1 VKRYAI
7 FFPQFHQ
14 VTVNDQAWG
23 YGFTD
28 WALVSCANAFN
39 YWNRRFPQRGTYD
52 LSDRSVAN
60 EVFQSAATSGLNGF
74 GIYHYRFD
82 DGPELHAIEDY
93 LLGANIPENFGVF
106 FIWATENWTRRWAGK
121 DTELLKSISPTPSRD
136 MIRAHV
142 HYLKPYMEAKYYT
155 KFNGRPMFVIYRPEI
170 FQDVASTLKCYKE
183 EFTSA
188 GLNPSIG
195 YCLKSAADVEY
206 SKLFDFCYLF
216 EPRLFFN
223 FRGFRKTKWI
233 HNFYAKI
240 LHYFDYSKIEYISSL
255 VRKIIGGKKQSFPF
269 SVFLN
274 YFSSEERAKIVIE
287 IECPKQD
294 ILTAGW
300 NNAPR
305 YRDQYTEVEV
315 PSAEQF
321 ELMLNYSLQ
330 NPVMSKELPLLC
342 NAWNE
347 WSEGA
352 AIEPCAYLADMLLN
366 SYLAETK
373 KG

>member
-1 VKRYAI
+1 MKRYAI

-39 YWNRRFPQRGTYD
+39 YWERRFPKRGAYN
-52 LSDRSVAN
+52 LADRAVVN

-93 LLGANIPENFGVF
+93 LIGANIPENFGVF

-121 DTELLKSISPTPSRD
+121 DTELLKYISPAPTCD

-142 HYLKPYMEAKYYT
+142 QYLKPYMEANYYT
-155 KFNGRPMFVIYRPEI
+155 KFNDRPMFVIYRPEI
-170 FQDVASTLKCYKE
+170 FHDVASTLMCYRE
-183 EFTSA
+183 EFANA
-188 GLNPSIG
+188 GLKPSIG

-223 FRGFRKTKWI
+223 FRGLRKAKWL
-233 HNFYAKI
+233 HNFYAKS
-240 LHYFDYSKIEYISSL
+240 LHLFDYSKIESISSAVGKL
-255 VRKIIGGKKQSFPF
+255 VGGKKLRFSF
-269 SVFLN
+269 SNFLD
-274 YFSSEERAKIVIE
+274 YFVSAKRADVIKQ
-287 IECPKQD
+287 IECPVQN
-294 ILTAGW
+294 ILSVGW

-305 YRDQYTEVEV
+305 YRELYSGVQA
-315 PSAEQF
+315 PSLTQF
-321 ELMLNYSLQ
+321 EVMLDSALHDH
-330 NPVMSKELPLLC
+330 VMAKDLPLLC

-352 AIEPCAYLADMLLN
+352 AIEPCVYLGDSLLNAYLAK
-366 SYLAETK
+366 AK
-373 KG
+373 QV